1 MTRHWLL
8 KSEADTFSFDDL
20 MRAPRKTTF
29 WDGVRNYQARNL
41 MRDEMREGDLA
52 FFYHSSSD
60 PTAIVGIVEIVRA
73 GYPDHTAFDPHS
85 DHFDPNSDP
94 ENPTW
99 YMVDVRARERLP
111 RPLTLAELRT
121 VRGLERMVLLKKGS
135 RLSVQPV
142 TPAEW
147 KIITSL
153 ASAPEPGPARKL
165 RAHR

>member
-1 MTRHWLL
+1 MPRHWLL
-8 KSEADTFSFDDL
+8 KSEAESFSFDDL
-20 MRAPRKTTF
+20 MRSPRKTTS

-73 GYPDHTAFDPHS
+73 GYPDHTAFDPAD
-85 DHFDPNSDP
+85 DHFDPKSDP
-94 ENPTW
+94 DHPTW

-121 VRGLERMVLLKKGS
+121 MRGLERMTLLQKGS

-142 TPAEW
+142 TPEEW
-147 KIITSL
+147 EIITSR
-153 ASAPEPGPARKL
+153 ATAPAPNPVRERGAR
-165 RAHR
+165 R